1 MKEIAIKLNL
11 SDNVMAYIMNGVMK
25 DTADIVYGC
34 SKKDDEMWCGLDDGM
49 PQDE

>member
-1 MKEIAIKLNL
+1 
-11 SDNVMAYIMNGVMK
+11 MAYIMNGEMK

-34 SKKDDEMWCGLDDGM
+34 SKKDGEMWCGLDDGM